1 MNCMKVWR
9 NTSSDN
15 MLVAKEM
22 SNEKELDNI
31 REKRMK
37 EIQTQYNEQANAQA
51 DADIESESR
60 ARDAEMVSQA
70 LRTILTTEARERV
83 ARLEMGHP
91 ELAETIKSHLVN
103 LHSAGKIQIPVDDNS
118 LKAILQQL
126 QQGKRETT
134 IRRI

>member
-1 MNCMKVWR
+1 MKAWQ

-15 MLVAKEM
+15 MLVGKEM
-22 SNEKELDNI
+22 SDENELTNL

-37 EIQTQYNEQANAQA
+37 EIQSQYAEQANAQA
-51 DADIESESR
+51 EAELEAQSK
-60 ARDAEMVSQA
+60 AREAEMISHA

-91 ELAETIKSHLVN
+91 ELAESIKSHLVN
-103 LHSAGKIQIPVDDNS
+103 LHGSGRIKVPVDDNS
-118 LKAILQQL
+118 LKTILQQL
-126 QQGKRETT
+126 QEGKRETT

>member
-1 MNCMKVWR
+1 M
-9 NTSSDN
+9 SD
-15 MLVAKEM
+15 A
-22 SNEKELDNI
+22 NELNNL

-37 EIQTQYNEQANAQA
+37 EIQSQYTEQANAQA
-51 DADIESESR
+51 NAELEAESK
-60 ARDAEMVSQA
+60 AREVEMISQA

-91 ELAETIKSHLVN
+91 ELAESIKSHLVN
-103 LHSAGKIQIPVDDNS
+103 LHSAGRIQIPVDDNS
-118 LKAILQQL
+118 LKTILQQL